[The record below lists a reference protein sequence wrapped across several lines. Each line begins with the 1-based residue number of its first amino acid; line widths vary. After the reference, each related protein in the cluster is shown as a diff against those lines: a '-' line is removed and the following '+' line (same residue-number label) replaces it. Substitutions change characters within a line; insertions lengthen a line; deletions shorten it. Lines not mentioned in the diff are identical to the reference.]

1 MATLTTPLHPSQF
14 SEVGSRRLWLA
25 SCRWHSWEVVVQS
38 GRQKAHCWYTL
49 TEGSDLALRLFV
61 YAEPERGASR
71 CGWEEPSTAVAPVLS
86 VMEDV
91 ISS

>member
-1 MATLTTPLHPSQF
+1 M
-14 SEVGSRRLWLA
+14 
-25 SCRWHSWEVVVQS
+25 VVQS
-38 GRQKAHCWYTL
+38 GRRKAHCWYTL
-49 TEGSDLALRLFV
+49 PEWSDLALRLFV

-71 CGWEEPSTAVAPVLS
+71 CVWEEPSTAVAPVLS